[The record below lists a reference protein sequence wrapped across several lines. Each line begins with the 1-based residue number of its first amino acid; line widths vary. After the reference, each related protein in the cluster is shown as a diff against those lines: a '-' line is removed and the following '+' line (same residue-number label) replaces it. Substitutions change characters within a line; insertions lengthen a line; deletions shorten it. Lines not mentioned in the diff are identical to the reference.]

1 MTTFF
6 SKAFITY
13 LEKIPVILLLKKLDM
28 TERIEISVT
37 AGYILPLCTLK
48 PKERSGSW
56 EISTRQQQC
65 VLILSQQQQ
74 QCPSVRSL
82 RQIKPMRA
90 AMSCPSK
97 GTKSSDIIYDR
108 VWNRKFFFE
117 ILPFCQLNEEYQQRE
132 NSK

>member
-1 MTTFF
+1 M
-6 SKAFITY
+6 
-13 LEKIPVILLLKKLDM
+13 
-28 TERIEISVT
+28 T

-65 VLILSQQQQ
+65 VPILSQQQQ

-97 GTKSSDIIYDR
+97 GTKSSDITYDR
-108 VWNRKFFFE
+108 VWNRNFFFE

-132 NSK
+132 NSKQCYYFMATEMCLSVAKKKRTFNTTYLGLLFYF